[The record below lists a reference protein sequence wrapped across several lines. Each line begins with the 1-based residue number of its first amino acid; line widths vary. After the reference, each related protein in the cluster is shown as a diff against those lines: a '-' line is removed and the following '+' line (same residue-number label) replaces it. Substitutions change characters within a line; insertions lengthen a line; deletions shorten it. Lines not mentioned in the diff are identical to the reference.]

1 MFDMGR
7 RDFITLLSGVAAS
20 WPFAARGQ
28 QPAMP
33 VIGLLN
39 SASPGPFA
47 LLLAAFHQ
55 GLKDGGY
62 VEGRNVTIEYRWAE
76 GHYDRLPALAEDLV
90 RRQVTVIAATGG
102 TVTARAAKTA
112 TTTIPV
118 LFIGGADPVGEG
130 LVSSF
135 NRPGGNVT
143 GVSTYTSELGPKRLE
158 LLRELVPK
166 ATKIAMLVNSENIA
180 DRQDAQD
187 MEAAMQ
193 AAGLLLLTLR
203 ARVETEFE
211 PAFVSASQ
219 QGVQALLVSADP
231 FFNSRHAQLVAL
243 AARYAVP
250 AAYPWSEYAKAG
262 GLMSY
267 GASLPGAYR
276 QIGQYVTRILKGDKP
291 AELPVQN
298 PTKFDLLINLKTAKA
313 LGLEVP
319 PTLLA
324 RADEVIE

>member
-1 MFDMGR
+1 VKR
-7 RDFITLLSGVAAS
+7 REFITVLGGAAAWPMVARA
-20 WPFAARGQ
+20 Q
-28 QPAMP
+28 QPAIP
-33 VIGLLN
+33 VIGFLN

-47 LLLAAFHQ
+47 ILLSAFHE

-62 VEGRNVTIEYRWAE
+62 VEGKNVTVEYRWAD
-76 GHYDRLPALAEDLV
+76 GQYDRLPALAADLV
-90 RRQVTVIAATGG
+90 RRRVTVIAATGG
-102 TVTARAAKTA
+102 IVTARAAKAA

-118 LFIGGADPVGEG
+118 LFIGGADPVDDG

-143 GVSTYTSELGPKRLE
+143 GVSLLASELVPKRLE

-166 ATKIAMLVNSENIA
+166 ATKIAVNPENA
-180 DRQDAQD
+180 VDRQDAQNI
-187 MEAAMQ
+187 MQ
-193 AAGLLLLTLR
+193 RAGLPLLILS

-211 PAFVSASQ
+211 REFITATQ
-219 QGVQALLVSADP
+219 QGAQALLVSADP
-231 FFNSRHAQLVAL
+231 FFNSRRTQLVAL

-267 GASLPGAYR
+267 GTSIPGAYR
-276 QIGQYVTRILKGDKP
+276 QIGQYVTRILKGEKP
-291 AELPVQN
+291 ADLPVQQ
-298 PTKFDLLINLKTAKA
+298 PTKFELVINLKIAKA
-313 LGLEVP
+313 LGLNVP

>member
-1 MFDMGR
+1 MR
-7 RDFITLLSGVAAS
+7 RREFITLLGGAAS
-20 WPFAARGQ
+20 AWPLRARAQ

-76 GHYDRLPALAEDLV
+76 GHYDRLPAPAEDLV

-118 LFIGGADPVGEG
+118 LFIGGADPVGDG

-211 PAFVSASQ
+211 PAFVNASQ

-276 QIGQYVTRILKGDKP
+276 QIAQYVTRILKGDKP

-319 PTLLA
+319 PSLLA